1 MKTLDFN
8 DGTQDVQEVVAYQ
21 VSLKEPVCPCCGKR
35 LKVIDSMACPVPGEA
50 MELTME
56 SLNENA
62 LSEYLLDICAEEAMN
77 IYDNEIQTN
86 EPYVDADGH
95 ITAEYNERFE
105 YTDPNLK
112 KVVKVKANAISNKL
126 ANDGIQVHP
135 YYIENEIIE
144 MLKHVH

>member
-1 MKTLDFN
+1 MKAIEIN
-8 DGTQDVQEVVAYQ
+8 DGTQDVQEEIAYQ
-21 VSLKEPVCPCCGKR
+21 VSLDNPVCPCCGKP
-35 LKVIDSMACPVPGEA
+35 LKVIDSMASQFDEP

-56 SLNENA
+56 NLNENA

-77 IYDNEIQTN
+77 IYDNEIQTH
-86 EPYVDADGH
+86 EPYLDHEGH
-95 ITAEYNERFE
+95 ITPEYNERFE

-144 MLKHVH
+144 MLKHVQ